1 MAFFKKVFEGKPLKR
16 IELKAGTPK
25 FRIRASR
32 TGGLNAAVHPLR
44 GLTFNTKHGL
54 RASKTFKGL
63 TLGFQRSNSVVRGR
77 WSTKDGVF
85 NLNLSKSGFSMSGS
99 SKWGSYNFKNP
110 NRSSFKFAG
119 IQLRGKKAKGLALL
133 ALIPQLIIAAINLIP
148 ALINLSIYLTYFLIN
163 IFLFLF
169 KISIFLFKIFSNI
182 FIWLSK
188 FFILIGIIGY
198 EGLMYSFVDLPK
210 QIYQNRD
217 IFYYLVSWL
226 IKIFHWTMFIFGLL
240 SFMVIFV
247 TAIIQ
252 DWTLGVR
259 IFYIFFGVFLFLIS
273 TLIGWVT
280 RYLFLEDCNL
290 FPFIKYKNESESQ
303 IDSLERQ
310 DI

>member
-63 TLGFQRSNSVVRGR
+63 TLGFQRSNTVVRGR

-85 NLNLSKSGFSMSGS
+85 NLNLSKSGFSISGS

-133 ALIPQLIIAAINLIP
+133 ALIPQLIIAVINLIP
-148 ALINLSIYLTYFLIN
+148 ALLNLSIYLTYFLIN
-163 IFLFLF
+163 V
-169 KISIFLFKIFSNI
+169 SILLFKIFSNI

-198 EGLMYSFVDLPK
+198 ESLMYAFVDLPK

-273 TLIGWVT
+273 ILIGWVT

-290 FPFIKYKNESESQ
+290 FPFIKHKTESESQ

>member
-63 TLGFQRSNSVVRGR
+63 TLGFQRSNTVVRGR

-85 NLNLSKSGFSMSGS
+85 NLNLSKSGFSISGS

-119 IQLRGKKAKGLALL
+119 IQLRGKNAKGLAFL
-133 ALIPQLIIAAINLIP
+133 ALIPQLILAVIKLIP
-148 ALINLSIYLTYFLIN
+148 ALLNLFIFLSSFLIN
-163 IFLFLF
+163 ISLLIV
-169 KISIFLFKIFSNI
+169 KITANI

-198 EGLMYSFVDLPK
+198 EGLMYAFVDLPK
-210 QIYQNRD
+210 QIYHNRD
-217 IFYYLVSWL
+217 VFFYLVSWL

-240 SFMVIFV
+240 SFMVMFV
-247 TAIIQ
+247 FALTQ
-252 DWTLGVR
+252 DWTLGIR
-259 IFYIFFGVFLFLIS
+259 IFYVFLGVLLFLTS
-273 TLIGWVT
+273 TSIGWVI

-290 FPFIKYKNESESQ
+290 FPFVKPKTQSESK
-303 IDSLERQ
+303 IDSLERR